1 MENNQEP
8 PENESYSDKY
18 KGEALNAYKSFDE
31 ALKIRSG
38 DNFLLKIA
46 KVLGRVLGISL
57 FVLISPFVL
66 LGLFLAV
73 IAAG

>member
-1 MENNQEP
+1 MEKNQES
-8 PENESYSDKY
+8 PENESYTDKY
-18 KGEALNAYKSFDE
+18 KGESLNVYRSFDE

-57 FVLISPFVL
+57 FVLMSPFVL
-66 LGLFLAV
+66 LGLFLGV
-73 IAAG
+73 VAAG

>member
-1 MENNQEP
+1 MENNQES

-38 DNFLLKIA
+38 DNFMIKIA

-57 FVLISPFVL
+57 FIFMSPFVI
-66 LGLFLAV
+66 LGLFLAFV
-73 IAAG
+73 AAG